1 LHVAFPKDE
10 ECGGGGRFAFV
21 SKTTFNWRNFVLKYQ
36 FLQQTGERAI
46 ATGTS
51 GTNMYGT
58 EQQSSSVRT

>member
-1 LHVAFPKDE
+1 MKNV
-10 ECGGGGRFAFV
+10 GGGEICFV